1 MEPPAGGGDAQP
13 AQPWIGLGRMVLAT
27 LLHGIGSG
35 LIGIFVALLIS
46 NVQIL
51 GFGKSQGDFLVI
63 AMHAPPWRRMLCVTF
78 AGVFGASAWYWLRG
92 RDPGF
97 VPVDVSL
104 KEGVA
109 MPPSTTVL
117 NALIQDIVVALGGS
131 FGREAAP
138 REIAA
143 MWGGWLADTFGVSPK
158 QRRVLVA
165 CGTGAG
171 LSAVYSVPISGTLYT
186 IEHMLKW
193 DLSPGAVL
201 PAIVTSTLAALISSV
216 VVPIDGLYDVPR
228 FSYTWPSRSLM
239 LWGVL
244 IGPLAGAAAAC
255 FCHVIA
261 EVRKHR
267 PFGRVPVSFAEA
279 REAQTVRLLWGG
291 GDGQITV
298 VKKVEVRRVERH
310 WGEGG
315 GPVSKVLVSTLDGAE
330 EHREFEE
337 DDWNESSPVGK
348 RDRKIF
354 VMMPAAFLLLA
365 FLSLRF
371 PSLLGNGRALAE
383 VAIARQRHLGVLATL
398 FFLKTFVTAAAIAS
412 GVDGGTLTPSVALG
426 ATLGAV
432 LGAGCPDSWPGGRP
446 PDEATSVIT
455 AAAFLAS
462 ATKSPLTGLWLVVE
476 FTAQGVGRHAFL
488 AAFCGDL
495 TPLMRSRLGMG
506 MLIPMG
512 TAVMGATLIFD
523 RLMRTPKA
531 AAEVLPGEIV
541 TTPSGSAHTS
551 GHSGHLMVSPEGG
564 GSGRG
569 WGGSERGIAET
580 PGHSPAPVAP
590 VSCASSGA
598 FSGGE
603 GQPPTLPRPISGT
616 SALSAGVGASGSST
630 AFWGSERSQ
639 RGIDPTMQILVRMNS
654 LNLGSDLD
662 LQPSYRNLGV
672 LLGPDS
678 DKDAIGDCFT
688 CFRTGLML
696 NTFVTV
702 LFATSEPEGHQ
713 CAVTTA
719 AVCGIA
725 FSATL
730 GVLLWGHGHYCRPHE
745 DDDAR
750 RASRRTHHRI
760 PTTEAASEAP
770 VPEPRCPTTMK
781 CWHGALCAGS
791 GAMVPVMP
799 YALRIYH
806 DYGAE
811 TSLACGVACV
821 VVAIASDYALDL
833 APRAGKAGAALRVFL
848 YALLIVVAG
857 GSGIFLKDVE
867 VWRGVHRAL
876 AAAWCMPW

>member
-1 MEPPAGGGDAQP
+1 MEETANVGVDLEPV
-13 AQPWIGLGRMVLAT
+13 QPWLGRMVLAT
-27 LLHGIGSG
+27 LLHGLGTG
-35 LIGIFVALLIS
+35 LIGIFVALLICH
-46 NVQIL
+46 VQIL

-92 RDPGF
+92 REPGF

-143 MWGGWLADTFGVSPK
+143 MWGGWLADAFGVSAK

-171 LSAVYSVPISGTLYT
+171 LSAVYSVPISGTFYT
-186 IEHMLKW
+186 VEHMLKW
-193 DLSPGAVL
+193 DLSPGAVI
-201 PAIVTSTLAALISSV
+201 PAITTSTLAALISSV
-216 VVPIDGLYDVPR
+216 VVPNDGLYDVPR
-228 FSYTWPSRSLM
+228 FSYSWPSRSLM

-255 FCHVIA
+255 FCHLIA

-267 PFGRVPVSFAEA
+267 PFGRVPVRFADA
-279 REAQTVRLLWGG
+279 REAQKIRLLWG
-291 GDGQITV
+291 DGASTV
-298 VKKVEVRRVERH
+298 VKKVEVKRVDRH
-310 WGEGG
+310 WAEAR
-315 GPVSKVLVSTLDGAE
+315 GPVWKVEVGTLDGPE
-330 EHREFEE
+330 ERREFEE
-337 DDWNESSPVGK
+337 DEWNESSPVGK

-398 FFLKTFVTAAAIAS
+398 FFLKAWVTAAAIAS

-432 LGAGCPDSWPGGRP
+432 LGAGCPDTWPGGRP

-476 FTAQGVGRHAFL
+476 FTAQGVGRDAFL
-488 AAFCGDL
+488 ALLGGDL
-495 TPLMRSRLGMG
+495 KPLAKSRLGLG

-512 TAVMGATLIFD
+512 TAVMGATLSFD

-531 AAEVLPGEIV
+531 STEVLPGEIAS
-541 TTPSGSAHTS
+541 TPSGPHAA
-551 GHSGHLMVSPEGG
+551 GHSGHLMVSTEGG
-564 GSGRG
+564 GSDRG
-569 WGGSERGIAET
+569 WGGSERGGAET
-580 PGHSPAPVAP
+580 LAPAATT
-590 VSCASSGA
+590 SSGGP
-598 FSGGE
+598 SGGE
-603 GQPPTLPRPISGT
+603 CSSPALPRPVSDASVLQSGT
-616 SALSAGVGASGSST
+616 SGNTFLSMTSSH
-630 AFWGSERSQ
+630 

-662 LQPSYRNLGV
+662 LQPSYRNLGM

-688 CFRTGLML
+688 CFRTGLTL

-725 FSATL
+725 LSATL
-730 GVLLWGHGHYCRPHE
+730 GVLVWGHGHYCRPQE
-745 DDDAR
+745 DDEAR

-760 PTTEAASEAP
+760 PTTEGASEAA

-791 GAMVPVMP
+791 GATVPVLP

-833 APRAGKAGAALRVFL
+833 APRTGKVGSALRVFFF
-848 YALLIVVAG
+848 ALLIAVAG